1 MSSSRSYISPIIVV
15 AISVA
20 IAGVFAA
27 PDLSAQAGEDEVFLT
42 LGPEYASAPNFRSE
56 NRGVGGSVAAF
67 WGFHRL
73 WSVGGHVAY
82 SRHFSLPSSADRTS
96 GNVVSAFVGPSFNL
110 DVLSVVPFLSLAPG
124 VYIDGGALGPGNAH
138 FGVRGALG
146 FDYRPSRHF
155 AAGAD
160 IAWHVIPTESLGFP
174 GYSVLR
180 VRLSYVWDLR
190 EL

>member
-1 MSSSRSYISPIIVV
+1 MSSSPTH
-15 AISVA
+15 ISVA
-20 IAGVFAA
+20 ILVAIVLGLSA
-27 PDLSAQAGEDEVFLT
+27 PQVAAQAGEDEVFLT
-42 LGPEYASAPNFRSE
+42 VGPEYASAPNFRSE
-56 NRGVGGSVAAF
+56 NRGVGGSVGTF

-73 WSVGGHVAY
+73 WSVGGHLAY
-82 SRHFSLPSSADRTS
+82 SRHFSLPSASENESA
-96 GNVVSAFVGPSFNL
+96 NVFSAFVGPSFNL
-110 DVLSVVPFLSLAPG
+110 DVLSVVPFVSLAPG
-124 VYIDGGALGPGNAH
+124 VYVDGGALGPGDAH

-160 IAWHVIPTESLGFP
+160 IAWHVIPAESSGFP
-174 GYSVLR
+174 GYSVFR